1 MDMSDPTREIKTEGF
16 GAHSDWIA
24 TLVREWATM
33 LPDQAPLSFFV
44 SQNTVQSL
52 QHLDFHKA
60 CAEVTRVLGAKP
72 YLSFT
77 EYQSQFNSGAI
88 GRQDVDEGMR
98 RSGFEYLQDDPAS
111 SQMSHARAL
120 LFAETPRI
128 SPASRDWYVA
138 THLADIP
145 DAKHL
150 WSEIKRLSWP
160 IASDPFEED
169 NSTPLIGLF
178 RQDFGGLPSHD
189 VRRALGG
196 LSGMFLDRGGASK
209 SMPGRDEGF
218 ASFAFGLLA
227 LTPQIEPWLAAAS
240 SEAQLLKDGRCSSA
254 DIVKELIQW
263 QQPEEMYQS
272 NIVRRTIFANPG
284 WASMFW
290 RLERYPE
297 ERASADLPV
306 RLMDYLAVQLILE
319 KHRCLDAIPGAFGH
333 ARSWEKPGELRRFMG
348 DRCPPLPVIV
358 PDGAWDLFWALRHQ
372 GYHAARFAAMDPHAK
387 AQLVDL
393 VTKFGRRQ
401 RLAVWQEAQEAAY
414 RNQILGAFALRV
426 KAAKRRDHIPDFQ
439 VMTCLDD
446 REESFRRAI
455 EETSPGAE
463 TFGGPGFFGLPIKFQ
478 ALGQADSNSSC
489 PLHVPAAHKVR
500 EVPLGASHRNRMLRQ
515 QTISR
520 MMHRIESSGREDVSG
535 SLLLGFL
542 GLLAYP
548 AMVLGLIFPIVAAR
562 FRAFVN
568 KLSGPP
574 VRTEFEFIE
583 PDPTATPQE
592 CLSKGTFGIQDQI
605 ARVAGL
611 LENIG
616 FTTHFAK
623 VVVFLGHG
631 STSVNNP
638 YKSAYD
644 CGACAGNDGGANAK
658 LFAYLGNLPE
668 VRMGLA
674 KKGIQIPND
683 TVFVGGL
690 HDTCNDEV
698 TLFEPDGISP
708 QASARIGEV
717 HKALKRAAKVNA
729 RERCRRF
736 HSASRFITESE
747 AIRHV
752 QGRAHDLSQPRP
764 EFGHCTNAMAVYGPR
779 SLTRGLFLDRR
790 SFLISYEPET
800 DPQGVIIERLFAGIL
815 PVLAGINLQY
825 YFSRVDNDKLG
836 AGTKLPHNPTAMLGV
851 MEGASGDLR
860 TGLPRQAVEIH
871 NPMRLLVVIYSNPE
885 ILTAVIKR
893 QPYVQTMMDNSW
905 IRVVCLDWQTTDQ
918 YIWVPH
924 KGFEN
929 VRSNGGHSP
938 VINGFKHSSDWFL
951 GRMQNLNPVLIGD
964 HESEITITS
973 AATNPGSGKGEVNN
987 AS

>member
-1 MDMSDPTREIKTEGF
+1 MDISDPSHENKNGENGPH
-16 GAHSDWIA
+16 GEWIA
-24 TLVREWATM
+24 TLVREWASM

-72 YLSFT
+72 YLSFP

-98 RSGFEYLQDDPAS
+98 RSGFDFLQVDS
-111 SQMSHARAL
+111 SSSLMAHSRAL

-138 THLADIP
+138 THLAEIP

-160 IASDPFEED
+160 TELDPFEED

-209 SMPGRDEGF
+209 SMPGRGEGF
-218 ASFAFGLLA
+218 ASFAFGLLSQ
-227 LTPQIEPWLAAAS
+227 TPQIEPWLAAAAN
-240 SEAQLLKDGRCSSA
+240 EAKLLRDGRCSSS
-254 DIVKELIQW
+254 DIVRELIQW

-272 NIVRRTIFANPG
+272 NIVRRTIFAHPG

-297 ERASADLPV
+297 ERASTELPV

-319 KHRCLDAIPGAFGH
+319 KHRCLDAIPGTFGH
-333 ARSWEKPGELRRFMG
+333 ARSWEKPGELRRFIG
-348 DRCPPLPVIV
+348 DRCPPLPVVV

-387 AQLVDL
+387 SQLVEL

-414 RNQILGAFALRV
+414 RNQILGAFALRS
-426 KAAKRRDHIPDFQ
+426 KATKPRDHTPDFQ

-478 ALGQADSNSSC
+478 ALGQVDANSSC
-489 PLHVPAAHKVR
+489 PLHVPATHKVR
-500 EVPLGASHRNRMLRQ
+500 EVPLGASHRTRMLRQ

-520 MMHRIESSGREDVSG
+520 VMHRIESSGREDVSG
-535 SLLLGFL
+535 SLLLGVF

-548 AMVLGLIFPIVAAR
+548 AMVLGLIFPVMAAR
-562 FRAFVN
+562 FRAFVT

-583 PDPTATPQE
+583 PEPGATPQE
-592 CLSKGTFGIQDQI
+592 CIGKGTFGLQDQI
-605 ARVAGL
+605 ARVGGL

-616 FTTHFAK
+616 FTSHFAK

-644 CGACAGNDGGANAK
+644 CGACAGNDGGSNAK

-668 VRMGLA
+668 VRAGLA
-674 KKGIQIPND
+674 LKGIVIPKD
-683 TVFVGGL
+683 TVFVGGI
-690 HDTCNDEV
+690 HDTCNDDV
-698 TLFEPDGISP
+698 ILFEPQGFPP
-708 QASARIGEV
+708 QVATRIHEV
-717 HKALKRAAKVNA
+717 HKSLRRAARVNA

-736 HSASRFITESE
+736 HSASRFITEDE

-752 QGRAHDLSQPRP
+752 QGRAQDLSQPRP
-764 EFGHCTNAMAVYGPR
+764 EFGHCTNAMAVYAPR

-800 DPQGVIIERLFAGIL
+800 DPEGTIIERLFAGIL

-836 AGTKLPHNPTAMLGV
+836 AGTKLPHNPTAMVGV

-871 NPMRLLVVIYSNPE
+871 NPMRLLVVIYSTPDLLAE
-885 ILTAVIKR
+885 VVKR
-893 QPYVQTMMDNSW
+893 QAYIRGMVDNAW
-905 IRVVCLDWQTTDQ
+905 IRLVCLDWKTGDQ
-918 YIWVPH
+918 FIWVPH
-924 KGFEN
+924 LGFEN
-929 VRSNGGHSP
+929 VRSNGGHAP
-938 VINGFKHSSDWFL
+938 VINGFKQSSDWFL

-964 HESEITITS
+964 HESQSQKQSDSPPI
-973 AATNPGSGKGEVNN
+973 GSGKGVG
-987 AS
+987 